1 MIVVM
6 PFSNGHNKVTSIK
19 ALLFAADIKYIHLN
33 LINMIILLFPFNFH
47 QSRII
52 TLKEN
57 IYIYIKSL

>member
-6 PFSNGHNKVTSIK
+6 PFSNGHNKVTFIK